1 MECYVAVCGEVT
13 LLCHLNSPLYSVLTT
28 LYFVLTT
35 LYSLQRNR
43 KVIAYP
49 DSVLRQVVQY
59 TRYFVLTTLY
69 SVLTTLYSV
78 LCTSSYYLRG
88 GYFVLTELVF
98 DVKLSNAIYL
108 IAEEVQSVRHV
119 VAVTVYIHYSS
130 SYGVLSWFED
140 EVHAFEAYF

>member
-13 LLCHLNSPLYSVLTT
+13 LLCHLNSSLYSVLTT
-28 LYFVLTT
+28 LYSVLTTLYSVLTT
-35 LYSLQRNR
+35 LYSLQRNC

-59 TRYFVLTTLY
+59 TRY
-69 SVLTTLYSV
+69 SV
-78 LCTSSYYLRG
+78 LCTSSFVPSYYLRG
-88 GYFVLTELVF
+88 GYFVLAQLVL
-98 DVKLSNAIYL
+98 DVKLANAIYL

>member
-13 LLCHLNSPLYSVLTT
+13 LLCHLNSSLFSVLTT
-28 LYFVLTT
+28 LYSILNIRYFILD
-35 LYSLQRNR
+35 YC

-59 TRYFVLTTLY
+59 TRY
-69 SVLTTLYSV
+69 SV
-78 LCTSSYYLRG
+78 LCTWYIVPSYYLRG

-98 DVKLSNAIYL
+98 DVKLANAIYL